1 MVDPNSELFRAKQQV
16 IYYRA
21 EVVKY
26 RNRIHELERLVE
38 KEKVRNNYLQ
48 QKIRVLKNEKID
60 SYQQEIK
67 ELQQKVLE
75 LEVELE
81 EESTFQKINGKSII
95 KEKKLDFYSYFNY
108 SVVFPTEGGDSASI
122 YSHFTIVNTGEEPL
136 NDMVVCIKVMPVGA
150 VTLSGQIS
158 DPKLLSGPGM
168 ERDDIKWVY
177 AIEDWRKK
185 IMERGEHWIRPI
197 NPQNLSTLTLN
208 GLEITLDNYKPP
220 IKCTIEA
227 FIYFDA
233 TQSPTNSLNKIN
245 FQIP

>member
-26 RNRIHELERLVE
+26 RNRILELERLVA

-48 QKIRVLKNEKID
+48 QKLGVLNKEKIS
-60 SYQQEIK
+60 SYLQEIK
-67 ELQQKVLE
+67 ELQQKILE

-81 EESTFQKINGKSII
+81 EESTFQKIKGEPSI
-95 KEKKLDFYSYFNY
+95 KENTFDFYSYFNY
-108 SVVFPTEGGDSASI
+108 SVVFPAEGGESVSI

-136 NDMVVCIKVMPVGA
+136 NDIVVCIKVMPVGA
-150 VTLSGQIS
+150 VILSGQIS
-158 DPKLLSGPGM
+158 DPKLLHGPGM
-168 ERDDIKWVY
+168 EREDIKWVY

-185 IMERGEHWIRPI
+185 IMESGEHWIKPI
-197 NPQNLSTLTLN
+197 NPKSFSTLTLK
-208 GLEITLDNYKPP
+208 GLEITVDNYKRP
-220 IKCTIEA
+220 IKGTIEA

-233 TQSPTNSLNKIN
+233 TQSPSTPLNKIN